1 MFKSN
6 VVIIKAQESFQN
18 TAKLYGLSSLRTKLL
33 EIWFIKNLLRH
44 PEMYSLTKWIINI
57 KRVEIYVNLPP
68 FKYLECVR
76 KEK

>member
-57 KRVEIYVNLPP
+57 
-68 FKYLECVR
+68 
-76 KEK
+76 